1 MTGYKSTV
9 REWSTD
15 MPINETKVYGNWDDY
30 DAGNYRTEV
39 KPTSSA
45 KAFLGGFASRF
56 KDNMADYF
64 GKNPDA
70 FDFTNKGG
78 KSTSDKVAA
87 FTEQFKSGFSPVAE
101 GFGIYQPPTNPMSV
115 IPGQQGSPG
124 LLSQIAGPVAGAAA
138 SALFACDMRLKHD
151 VNCLT
156 VMNLVKDDLADV
168 AYFVK
173 ELQDS

>member
-1 MTGYKSTV
+1 MTKDFITYDLDTLEIKDKNNSGFTPGYISL
-9 REWSTD
+9 
-15 MPINETKVYGNWDDY
+15 GGDD
-30 DAGNYRTEV
+30 DKKEEAD
-39 KPTSSA
+39 S
-45 KAFLGGFASRF
+45 FLGRF
-56 KDNMADYF
+56 KSNMSDYF
-64 GKNPDA
+64 DDNPNA
-70 FDFTNKGG
+70 FDFTNKSG

-87 FTEQFKSGFSPVAE
+87 FTDQFKSGFSPVAE

-138 SALFACDMRLKHD
+138 KAFFACDMRLKYD
-151 VNCLT
+151 VDCLT
-156 VMNLVKDDLADV
+156 DMNLVKDDLADV

>member
-1 MTGYKSTV
+1 MTDHTSTV

-30 DAGNYRTEV
+30 DAGKYKTEV
-39 KPTSSA
+39 KDPNKRGSS
-45 KAFLGGFASRF
+45 FLSRF
-56 KDNMADYF
+56 KSNMADYF
-64 GKNPDA
+64 DENPNA

-78 KSTSDKVAA
+78 KSVSDKVAE
-87 FTEQFKSGFSPVAE
+87 FSSQFESGFSPVAE
-101 GFGIYQPPTNPMSV
+101 GFGIYQPPTNPMTV

-138 SALFACDMRLKHD
+138 SAFFCDMRLKHD

-156 VMNLVKDDLADV
+156 DMNLVKDDLADV

>member
-1 MTGYKSTV
+1 MSEDFFKYNFNTDEYTFSGNNNNDGFTPGYMS
-9 REWSTD
+9 
-15 MPINETKVYGNWDDY
+15 
-30 DAGNYRTEV
+30 
-39 KPTSSA
+39 
-45 KAFLGGFASRF
+45 LGDGDGDKKDEADNFRSRF
-56 KDNMADYF
+56 VSNMSDYF
-64 GKNPDA
+64 DDNPNA

-87 FTEQFKSGFSPVAE
+87 FTDQFESGVSPVAE
-101 GFGIYQPPTNPMSV
+101 GFGIYQPPTNPMTV

-138 SALFACDMRLKHD
+138 KALFACDLNLKHD
-151 VNCLT
+151 IDYLT
-156 VMNLVKDDLADV
+156 DMDLVRDDLADV

>member
-1 MTGYKSTV
+1 MS
-9 REWSTD
+9 
-15 MPINETKVYGNWDDY
+15 NEFFTFRDNMLLNDKGEEVDIASEVYGSNDKKDKADNFRSRFVSNMSDY
-30 DAGNYRTEV
+30 
-39 KPTSSA
+39 
-45 KAFLGGFASRF
+45 F
-56 KDNMADYF
+56 KDNP
-64 GKNPDA
+64 NA

-78 KSTSDKVAA
+78 KSVSDKVAE
-87 FTEQFKSGFSPVAE
+87 FSSQFESGFSPVAE

-138 SALFACDMRLKHD
+138 KALFARDMRLKHD
-151 VNCLT
+151 VNYLT
-156 VMNLVKDDLADV
+156 DMNLVKDDLADV